1 MDSLSEFGMAHI
13 RARSVNT
20 ATTAGMMSGDEE
32 EDPIILSDN
41 LLNSASDFDSSVEKA
56 NYGEKLHRMQNKT
69 KHKRKKKNAVQMSAS
84 APSASASSST
94 VLSLYQIAQRNR
106 TYYSDDEYD
115 ENDNN
120 TLQLDEAEYRELFK
134 VPYESA
140 FTKIVTNEI
149 DRELIE
155 PYLHMHTDAQQKL
168 LDKILLQDIMK
179 NQQHKI
185 QAKLKN
191 MTASARFSRIED
203 QLRVGLRREAA
214 CSDLVF
220 IAQLEQELVN
230 YINWIAK
237 KESRDEAIPLV
248 LSFVENFYR
257 FLCHGICQYYCLY
270 SSSVDYKGQRVTVI
284 STPKNS
290 DIRNHFPST
299 PLHQYLRELTGKS
312 DINPSLDPHSQ
323 ESYKHEKLDALTFL
337 ANLKIDEDNDHTAY
351 KPRRANKRKKYRKVA
366 YGIKQR

>member
-1 MDSLSEFGMAHI
+1 
-13 RARSVNT
+13 
-20 ATTAGMMSGDEE
+20 MS
-32 EDPIILSDN
+32 
-41 LLNSASDFDSSVEKA
+41 K
-56 NYGEKLHRMQNKT
+56 
-69 KHKRKKKNAVQMSAS
+69 S
-84 APSASASSST
+84 APSVSTIGST

-106 TYYSDDEYD
+106 TYFSDGEDD
-115 ENDNN
+115 ND
-120 TLQLDEAEYRELFK
+120 TLQLDEAEYKELFK
-134 VPYESA
+134 IPYESA

-168 LDKILLQDIMK
+168 LDKMLLQNIMK
-179 NQQHKI
+179 NQEHKA
-185 QAKLKN
+185 QAKLKD

-230 YINWIAK
+230 YMNCIAK
-237 KESRDEAIPLV
+237 QESRDEAIPLV

-257 FLCHGICQYYCLY
+257 FLCHGICQYYCLH
-270 SSSVDYKGQRVTVI
+270 SSSVDYRGQRVTVI

-312 DINPSLDPHSQ
+312 DMNPTLDPHSQ
-323 ESYKHEKLDALTFL
+323 EPYKHEKLDAFTFL
-337 ANLKIDEDNDHTAY
+337 ANLKIDEVNSHTAY
-351 KPRRANKRKKYRKVA
+351 KPRRGSKRKKYRKVA
-366 YGIKQR
+366 YGIKQW